1 MGVALSSVTAQDASG
16 FFRYCGY
23 RSPAQLL

>member
-1 MGVALSSVTAQDASG
+1 MGRALGTVTVRDVSG

-23 RSPAQLL
+23 RTPAQLL